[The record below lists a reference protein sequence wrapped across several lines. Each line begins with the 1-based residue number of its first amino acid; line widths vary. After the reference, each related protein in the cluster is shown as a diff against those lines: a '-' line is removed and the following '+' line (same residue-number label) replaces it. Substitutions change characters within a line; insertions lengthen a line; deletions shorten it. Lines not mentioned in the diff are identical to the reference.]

1 MKKYTSILEIN
12 LDVFVCLMEYSTQVF
27 RCINH
32 FSRLIFLSL
41 LFAADE
47 GIIIKTETLDFLLR
61 THSLEHWAWIC
72 SETPWNQFSIE
83 ETPPIYKVI
92 TIVWKKKERKM
103 KMELFLLVVSLASTL
118 AVWQDGTQIKSSLG
132 TGKIAKQ
139 NCNFFTHKSYN
150 LFCSS
155 SQLLPKLRWSSFK
168 SYKKWTLFIHSQKT
182 SQVCNKK

>member
-1 MKKYTSILEIN
+1 MYAWKHYNYFKFEKIYKHFRN
-12 LDVFVCLMEYSTQVF
+12 QPWCFCLSQEYSTQVF
-27 RCINH
+27 RRINH

-92 TIVWKKKERKM
+92 TNSLKEKGEKNENGAVPSCRQ
-103 KMELFLLVVSLASTL
+103 FGVSPCSLAGWHT
-118 AVWQDGTQIKSSLG
+118 
-132 TGKIAKQ
+132 
-139 NCNFFTHKSYN
+139 N
-150 LFCSS
+150 
-155 SQLLPKLRWSSFK
+155 
-168 SYKKWTLFIHSQKT
+168 
-182 SQVCNKK
+182 QVLTWHR